1 LREDGKEK
9 KMGNSLKEEFLRS
22 QDEKGR
28 STAFSFLD
36 LEKYALPLLKEA
48 GVEEAELDLRLL
60 LQEAFSLDT
69 KDYLLGKREAIFTLY
84 RKRAEEKPALS
95 SSRIAGDLAF
105 SSAYANED
113 PDSALNRFFTFL
125 EKRLHRIPLSQILG
139 RQEFFGLSFLVN
151 ENVLSPRQDTEC
163 ILERILGEEEK
174 KEELSIL
181 DLCTGS
187 GCIGLALAKH
197 LYCKTVLLLDK
208 SDKALEVTKENY
220 RRLFLEQEGV
230 KEEWQCSVLSSG
242 REPDSNRIREQVLNP
257 SVHFLE
263 SDLFESLPSYM
274 EENGISAFDIL
285 VSNPPY
291 IRRDVIETLDAEVA
305 LHEPALALDGGE
317 DGLDFYRRIAKEGK
331 RFLFP
336 GGRVYVEI
344 GYDQG
349 TSVKDIFQKE
359 GFLDVEVFQ
368 DYAGRDRGVRG
379 TFRLDTN

>member
-1 LREDGKEK
+1 MREDGKEK
-9 KMGNSLKEEFLRS
+9 KMENSLKEEFLRS

-36 LEKYALPLLKEA
+36 LEKYALPLLKET

-69 KDYLLGKREAIFTLY
+69 KDYLLGKREAVFTLY

-95 SSRIAGDLAF
+95 SSRAVGDLAF
-105 SSAYANED
+105 SSDYANED

-208 SDKALEVTKENY
+208 SDKALEVAKENY

-291 IRRDVIETLDAEVA
+291 IRRDVIESLDAEVA
-305 LHEPALALDGGE
+305 LHEPVLALDGGE
-317 DGLDFYRRIAKEGK
+317 DGLDFYRSIAKEGK

>member
-1 LREDGKEK
+1 MREDGKEK

-69 KDYLLGKREAIFTLY
+69 KDYLLGKREAVFTLY

-95 SSRIAGDLAF
+95 SSRAAGHLVL
-105 SSAYANED
+105 SSCVDKE

-163 ILERILGEEEK
+163 IVERILGEEEK

-187 GCIGLALAKH
+187 GCIGLSLAKH
-197 LYCKTVLLLDK
+197 LHCKCVLLLDK
-208 SDKALEVTKENY
+208 SDKALEVAKENY
-220 RRLFLEQEGV
+220 RRLFLEQESA

-291 IRRDVIETLDAEVA
+291 IRRDVIESLDAEVV
-305 LHEPALALDGGE
+305 LHEPVLALDGGE
-317 DGLDFYRRIAKEGK
+317 DGLDFYRSIAKEGK

-379 TFRLDTN
+379 TFP

>member
-1 LREDGKEK
+1 MREDGKEK

-69 KDYLLGKREAIFTLY
+69 KDYILGKREAVFTLY

-95 SSRIAGDLAF
+95 SSRAAGDLAF

-113 PDSALNRFFTFL
+113 PDSSLSRFFSFL

-163 ILERILGEEEK
+163 IVERILGKEAK

-187 GCIGLALAKH
+187 GCIGLTLAKH
-197 LYCKTVLLLDK
+197 LHCKSVLLLDK
-208 SDKALEVTKENY
+208 SDKALEVAKENY
-220 RRLFLEQEGV
+220 RRLFLEQESA

-263 SDLFESLPSYM
+263 SDLFGSLPSYM
-274 EENGISAFDIL
+274 EENGISGFDIL

-305 LHEPALALDGGE
+305 LHEPVLALDGGE

>member
-1 LREDGKEK
+1 MREDGKEK
-9 KMGNSLKEEFLRS
+9 KMRNSLKEEFLRS

-28 STAFSFLD
+28 STTFSFLD

-69 KDYLLGKREAIFTLY
+69 KDYLLGKREAVFTLY
-84 RKRAEEKPALS
+84 RKRAEEKSVLS

-113 PDSALNRFFTFL
+113 PDSSLNRFFTFL

-163 ILERILGEEEK
+163 IVERILEEEEK

-208 SDKALEVTKENY
+208 SDKALEVAKENY
-220 RRLFLEQEGV
+220 RRLFLEQESV

-274 EENGISAFDIL
+274 EENGISGFDIL

-379 TFRLDTN
+379 TFP